1 MLGAREIEPGAGPTA
16 GAVRKSPAAMATAQR
31 ADADDGRLVA
41 ALRAGDEAA
50 FARLVEG
57 YGPTLLRLALAHV
70 SSRAVAE
77 EVVQETWLA
86 VLRGIDRFEGR
97 SSLRTWITSI
107 LLNMARRRGE
117 RERRTLP
124 ISFLRR
130 RREEGRSEPAV
141 DPDRF
146 QGRTGERPGWWAV
159 PPDRWEEPDE
169 SLSRADA
176 RAVMLEA
183 ISRLPARQREVITLR
198 DLSGFSAEEAC
209 NALGVNETNQRVL
222 LHRARAKVRAALE
235 EHFRPEQLVS

>member
-1 MLGAREIEPGAGPTA
+1 MAGGQRSDPDDARLLT
-16 GAVRKSPAAMATAQR
+16 
-31 ADADDGRLVA
+31 

-50 FARLVEG
+50 FVELVDM
-57 YGPTLLRLALAHV
+57 YGPALLRLALAHV

-107 LLNMARRRGE
+107 LLNIARSRGE

-141 DPDRF
+141 DLDRF
-146 QGRTGERPGWWAV
+146 QGRRDERPGWWAA
-159 PPDRWEEPDE
+159 PPDRWDEPDDR
-169 SLSRADA
+169 LSRDEAQ
-176 RAVMLEA
+176 AVLLGA
-183 ISRLPARQREVITLR
+183 ISRLPTRQREVITLR
-198 DLSGFSAEEAC
+198 DLNGWSAEEAC
-209 NALGVNETNQRVL
+209 NALGLSETNQRVL

-235 EHFRPEQLVS
+235 DYLQKEQLES

>member
-1 MLGAREIEPGAGPTA
+1 MA
-16 GAVRKSPAAMATAQR
+16 GAERVDP
-31 ADADDGRLVA
+31 DDRRLVA
-41 ALRAGDEAA
+41 ALRAGDETA
-50 FARLVEG
+50 FAELVDS
-57 YGPTLLRLALAHV
+57 YGPALLRLALAHV
-70 SSRAVAE
+70 PSRAVAE

-107 LLNMARRRGE
+107 LLNTARKRGE

-130 RREEGRSEPAV
+130 RREDGRSEPAV

-146 QGRTGERPGWWAV
+146 QGRRGERPGWWAV

-169 SLSRADA
+169 RLSRAEA
-176 RAVMLEA
+176 HAVLLDA

-198 DLSGFSAEEAC
+198 DLSGWSPAEAC
-209 NALGVNETNQRVL
+209 NALGVSETNQRVL

-235 EHFRPEQLVS
+235 DHFREEQLEQ

>member
-1 MLGAREIEPGAGPTA
+1 
-16 GAVRKSPAAMATAQR
+16 MATGQPAELDDAQ
-31 ADADDGRLVA
+31 LLI

-50 FARLVEG
+50 FAKLVDG
-57 YGPTLLRLALAHV
+57 YGSTLLRLALVHL

-107 LLNMARRRGE
+107 LLNTARRRGE

-124 ISFLRR
+124 ISFLSR
-130 RREEGRSEPAV
+130 RREEGRSGPAV

-146 QGRTGERPGWWAV
+146 QGRGGERPGWWAV

-169 SLSRADA
+169 RLNREDTH
-176 RAVMLEA
+176 AVLLDA
-183 ISRLPARQREVITLR
+183 ISRLPARQREVIALR
-198 DLSGFSAEEAC
+198 DLRGWSAEEAC
-209 NALGVNETNQRVL
+209 NALGVTETNQRVL

-235 EHFRPEQLVS
+235 DHFHEE